1 MRSPG
6 AVFRASHVLVFLLI
20 IGVLGFGIYAAMLA
34 FNTSG
39 NGVIVPFING
49 LRL

>member
-20 IGVLGFGIYAAMLA
+20 IGVLGFGLLAAMAA
-34 FNTSG
+34 FAAPGSG
-39 NGVIVPFING
+39 VVVPFVNG

>member
-6 AVFRASHVLVFLLI
+6 AMFRASHVLVFLLI

-34 FNTSG
+34 FTTPG

>member
-6 AVFRASHVLVFLLI
+6 AVFRASHVLVVLLI
-20 IGVLGFGIYAAMLA
+20 IGVLGFGLYAAMLA
-34 FNTSG
+34 FMAPGSG
-39 NGVIVPFING
+39 VVVPFVNG

>member
-6 AVFRASHVLVFLLI
+6 AVFRASHVLVFLVI
-20 IGVLGFGIYAAMLA
+20 IGVLAVGIYAAMLA
-34 FNTSG
+34 FAAPGT
-39 NGVIVPFING
+39 GVVVPFING